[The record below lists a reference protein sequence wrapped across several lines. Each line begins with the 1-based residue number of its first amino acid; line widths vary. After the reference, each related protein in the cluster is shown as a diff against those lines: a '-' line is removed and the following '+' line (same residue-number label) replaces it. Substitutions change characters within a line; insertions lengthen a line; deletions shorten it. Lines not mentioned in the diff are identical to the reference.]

1 MTSNF
6 AEAYNSVLVGARGL
20 PLKSLVKKIFYNCV
34 HYWDKRQGVAAE
46 AIASGHVFTK
56 WASDKIDLWENRASS
71 HHVIRYDRIKG
82 VCEVLT
88 GPNNTEQGSR
98 GGGRTMIVDLVNHTC
113 SCNKWQIF
121 RIPCA
126 HGIAACNYFRL
137 DWKSLVGHWYKWS
150 HVQQCYSTRFSPI
163 GDEIN
168 WGDPANFPQL
178 IPDPDP
184 RRIRSRGKPRKKRFK
199 MEMDIRGSCGHCD
212 RIGHNARNCLE
223 INNEGI
229 RTHILPTCT

>member
-1 MTSNF
+1 
-6 AEAYNSVLVGARGL
+6 
-20 PLKSLVKKIFYNCV
+20 
-34 HYWDKRQGVAAE
+34 
-46 AIASGHVFTK
+46 
-56 WASDKIDLWENRASS
+56 
-71 HHVIRYDRIKG
+71 
-82 VCEVLT
+82 
-88 GPNNTEQGSR
+88 
-98 GGGRTMIVDLVNHTC
+98 MIVDLVNHTC

-199 MEMDIRGSCGHCD
+199 MEMDIRGSCGNCG
-212 RIGHNARNCLE
+212 RMGHNARNCTKTNNWWYTYVHITLCPIVACLVFSISLVVWWVVC
-223 INNEGI
+223 INWFPFSLFAQIEPFPIDGS
-229 RTHILPTCT
+229 LLTCLQDQISSEVWRVEVCTLNLCLQFFEYALLRRKR